1 MPFFG
6 KNKNE
11 RDLGPG
17 ANILIANLIYLGISD
32 EYHYLQEIESF

>member
-1 MPFFG
+1 MLFFG

-17 ANILIANLIYLGISD
+17 ANILITLAFFIANLN
-32 EYHYLQEIESF
+32 